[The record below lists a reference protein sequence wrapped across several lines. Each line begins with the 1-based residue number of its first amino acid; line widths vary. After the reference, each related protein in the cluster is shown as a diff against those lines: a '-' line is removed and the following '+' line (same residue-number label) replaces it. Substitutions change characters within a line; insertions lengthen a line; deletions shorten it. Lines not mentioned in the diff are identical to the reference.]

1 MRASAVG
8 NCGTSGQGRG
18 GQHEE
23 ARLPS
28 TGPPTTEEVTMS
40 SVPLTPQNPDANPD
54 DAQKWDQVLK
64 GEDYDL
70 DADGS
75 VDDDVE
81 QHGDDAQG
89 DDDAPAQAPSPDQV

>member
-1 MRASAVG
+1 
-8 NCGTSGQGRG
+8 
-18 GQHEE
+18 
-23 ARLPS
+23 
-28 TGPPTTEEVTMS
+28 MS
-40 SVPLTPQNPDANPD
+40 SVPITPQNPDSNPD

-81 QHGDDAQG
+81 QRGDDAQRG
-89 DDDAPAQAPSPDQV
+89 EAAPTQAPSPDQV

>member
-1 MRASAVG
+1 
-8 NCGTSGQGRG
+8 
-18 GQHEE
+18 
-23 ARLPS
+23 
-28 TGPPTTEEVTMS
+28 MS
-40 SVPLTPQNPDANPD
+40 SVPITPQNPDSNPD

-81 QHGDDAQG
+81 QRADGDRGGDDV
-89 DDDAPAQAPSPDQV
+89 PTQAPSPDEV

>member
-1 MRASAVG
+1 
-8 NCGTSGQGRG
+8 
-18 GQHEE
+18 
-23 ARLPS
+23 
-28 TGPPTTEEVTMS
+28 MS
-40 SVPLTPQNPDANPD
+40 SVPITPQNPDSNPD

-81 QHGDDAQG
+81 QRADGDRGGDDA
-89 DDDAPAQAPSPDQV
+89 PTQAPSPDQV